1 LEARTKN
8 LGWSKFKT
16 FGKLSIDIV
25 FIILAVRF
33 CLGWWHMIMA
43 GKLQANEFM
52 LVEPS
57 IPTAIA
63 EFALLAIFI
72 LISIRRLTGDWRL
85 AKGRYG
91 EG

>member
-1 LEARTKN
+1 
-8 LGWSKFKT
+8 
-16 FGKLSIDIV
+16 
-25 FIILAVRF
+25 
-33 CLGWWHMIMA
+33 MA